1 MRIAIKFDN
10 DGQMESYCSDLSVK
24 TKDEIQP
31 SGEGFEFY
39 ETELSITDINF
50 FVLRNGK
57 IELDENAKQSVVAA
71 DKIWQKYLVLK
82 AELSKIK
89 EDIEQE
95 IFGLVRGDYAE
106 KKARAAE
113 IINELRVLEGK
124 EPRKL
129 SIK

>member
-1 MRIAIKFDN
+1 MRIAIRFDDN
-10 DGQMESYCSDLSVK
+10 GRMESYCSDLSVT

-31 SGEGFEFY
+31 SSDGFEFY
-39 ETELSITDINF
+39 ETDLPITDIHF

-57 IELDENAKQSVVAA
+57 VELDEDAKRSTVAA
-71 DKIWQKYLVLK
+71 DNAARRYRELK
-82 AELSKIK
+82 SELAKIK

-95 IFGLVRGDYAE
+95 RFGLVRNDYAE

-124 EPRKL
+124 QPREVQ
-129 SIK
+129 SA

>member
-1 MRIAIKFDN
+1 MRIAIRFDDN
-10 DGQMESYCSDLSVK
+10 GRMESYCSDLSVT

-31 SGEGFEFY
+31 SSDGFEFY
-39 ETELSITDINF
+39 ETDLPITDIHF

-57 IELDENAKQSVVAA
+57 VELDEDAKRSTVAA
-71 DKIWQKYLVLK
+71 DNAARRYP
-82 AELSKIK
+82 ELAKIK

-95 IFGLVRGDYAE
+95 RFGLVRDDYAE

-124 EPRKL
+124 QPREVQ
-129 SIK
+129 SA